1 MPKENDVVEAA
12 YEKKLQ
18 EQTAAT
24 AFQLV
29 WGWVEKLGQKW
40 WDEHKVRQATKSYA
54 ESYRERHGAIH
65 VLGMSKSV
73 PLHEIYT
80 AVRVVPRD
88 FLGAFVQTDKM
99 EEAFKTSGRQYAS
112 FRGDQVED
120 GIVVANREPFL
131 NLLGAPGAGKSTFL
145 RRLGQEAM
153 LARAPGERI
162 NPKDTKLSSRYE
174 HALLPVYLELRA
186 LRTKSID
193 LIARITDEFALAGF
207 PESQAFVEAA
217 LKNGKLFVLL
227 DGLDEVPN
235 EKLDEVIDHIRGFVD
250 KHAKAGNRFVTSC
263 RTAHYKHAFPRFT
276 DMVVADF
283 SDEQIE
289 KFAHNWFSGF
299 HDKQAET
306 AENFIKVLKEP
317 TNGSA
322 LELARTPLLLTFL
335 CITYANGQELP
346 RQRALLYRRALDLL
360 LREWAASKRVHDD
373 PVYRELHADLELD
386 MLAEFA
392 ESLFREDRFFFNRE
406 RVTNHI
412 RAFMS
417 KELNAP
423 KTLDAGKILEAI
435 EVQQGLIVR
444 RAQDTYSFSH
454 LTIQEY
460 LAAKKIWDEGESA
473 WGQVVQKHLFEN
485 RWAVVFELLAGMG
498 KSDNLLRAMAS
509 RAQQEFGVMCD
520 RDEWTKAIVEWVART
535 ANCDSTIPIER
546 VAAGRLVVLVL
557 ACALYYNLALAYDLY
572 QDFYRY
578 LTLAQVLARDLDLS
592 HVRTLAL
599 DVAGALADARGL
611 ARDLDVATA
620 RDFAC
625 CLVID
630 CLRNQLIKSN
640 GDTFRIAITLLAGPT
655 SSLEE
660 VRRVLEL
667 PTVPVATVTFG
678 ALREYLSGC
687 YLLVR
692 CKDAAYRLS
701 SETWNEVCGT
711 ILRLPGAS

>member
-1 MPKENDVVEAA
+1 MAKEPSESAF
-12 YEKKLQ
+12 EKKIQ

-29 WGWVEKLGQKW
+29 WGWVEKLGQKA
-40 WDEHKVRQATKSYA
+40 WDKHKVLQATKSYA
-54 ESYRERHGAIH
+54 ENYRERHGAVH
-65 VLGMSKSV
+65 VLGMSKPV

-88 FLGAFVQTDKM
+88 FLGAFIHPDKM
-99 EEAFKTSGRQYAS
+99 EEAFKESGRRHIS
-112 FRGDQVED
+112 FHKDKVED
-120 GIVVANREPFL
+120 GIVVANREQFL

-153 LARAPGERI
+153 LARQPGEQI
-162 NPKDTKLSSRYE
+162 DPQDTKLSSRYE

-186 LRTKSID
+186 LRTKSVD

-217 LKNGKLFVLL
+217 LASGKLLVLL

-250 KHAKAGNRFVTSC
+250 KHARADNRFVTSC

-289 KFAHNWFSGF
+289 KFARNWFSGF

-306 AENFIKVLKEP
+306 AENFIRVLKEP
-317 TNGSA
+317 TNASA

-335 CITYANGQELP
+335 CITYDTNQRLP
-346 RQRALLYRRALDLL
+346 PTRSTLYREALNLL
-360 LREWAASKRVHDD
+360 LHRWAASKRVHDE
-373 PVYRELHADLELD
+373 PVYRELNADLELD

-392 ESLFREDRFFFNRE
+392 EGLFRENRFFFNRE
-406 RVTNHI
+406 RITGHI

-423 KTLDAGKILEAI
+423 KTLDAGRILEAI

-460 LAAKKIWDEGESA
+460 LTAKEIWDEGELA
-473 WGQVVQKHLFEN
+473 WQELVRDHLLDA
-485 RWAVVFELLAGMG
+485 RWAVVFELMVGMG
-498 KSDNLLRAMAS
+498 KSDGLLRAMS
-509 RAQQEFGVMCD
+509 GRIQQEFERLCNQ
-520 RDEWTKAIVEWVART
+520 DEGTKAIAEWIARA
-535 ANCDSTIPIER
+535 ANHALSISAQR
-546 VAAGRLVVLVL
+546 LVAGRLILFT
-557 ACALYYNLALAYDLY
+557 LALARALSCDWFN
-572 QDFYRY
+572 D
-578 LTLAQVLARDLDLS
+578 LARAGDLA
-592 HVRTLAL
+592 R
-599 DVAGALADARGL
+599 ALAL
-611 ARDLDVATA
+611 ARDLDVDIEAALHITA
-620 RDFAC
+620 DRTYICTRAGDLARASSLVRVRAIASDLTRVLVSF
-625 CLVID
+625 CLKY
-630 CLRNQLIKSN
+630 QLTINLAEAFKSVETYLAQPAVSFDEVGKILEVPMVTN
-640 GDTFRIAITLLAGPT
+640 FVTLLT
-655 SSLEE
+655 Y
-660 VRRVLEL
+660 
-667 PTVPVATVTFG
+667 F
-678 ALREYLSGC
+678 SGC
-687 YLLVR
+687 EFLIR
-692 CKDAAYRLS
+692 CKRAAYRLS
-701 SETWNEVCGT
+701 AETWDEVCDT
-711 ILRLPGAS
+711 ILRLPPAS